1 MEAQGQVTQLLIACA
16 DGDREAF
23 DRLFPLVYDE
33 LRRVA
38 HNRLRGERPDHTLNT
53 TALVHEAYLKLVGL
67 NEIRYESRAHFFAIA
82 AQAMRNILVTYAHRR
97 NAQRRGGGRRA
108 EPLDEA
114 LVITDQQVED
124 ILALDEALGR
134 LKAINERQHKVV
146 EYRFFA
152 GLGVEETATVLGVSP
167 ATVKR
172 DWSFSRAWLNR
183 ELGSDFPAPAERS

>member
-97 NAQRRGGGRRA
+97 NAHRRGGGRRA